1 MVLKPCKW
9 WDKLPTPTSTG
20 GIYRISGCHQDGKK
34 RQNEFSGPRLLWVCA
49 MWLFCGNGYILIGG
63 WGISFVATNSTLRF
77 LPQIPVGGWFCW
89 CLWLCLEFHRF
100 SYPKWYQPYPF
111 KNPRFRDPD
120 PQLKWRGTWDPAIGL
135 LDSRLGFHPQ
145 DMLGKLWDFFGGNLR
160 HLSTNLQSVKNL
172 YSSTLDLYSTPDT
185 GGFII

>member
-9 WDKLPTPTSTG
+9 WEELPTPTSTG
-20 GIYRISGCHQDGKK
+20 EFTGFLVAQDEKNGKTSFLD
-34 RQNEFSGPRLLWVCA
+34 QLLWVCA
-49 MWLFCGNGYILIGG
+49 MLLFCGNGYILIGG
-63 WGISFVATNSTLRF
+63 WRISFVATNSILRF

-89 CLWLCLEFHRF
+89 CLWLCLKFHRF

-120 PQLKWRGTWDPAIGL
+120 PELKWRGTWDPAIGL

-145 DMLGKLWDFFGGNLR
+145 DMLGKLGIFGWKFATWVPIYR
-160 HLSTNLQSVKNL
+160 VSKISTV
-172 YSSTLDLYSTPDT
+172 PP
-185 GGFII
+185 